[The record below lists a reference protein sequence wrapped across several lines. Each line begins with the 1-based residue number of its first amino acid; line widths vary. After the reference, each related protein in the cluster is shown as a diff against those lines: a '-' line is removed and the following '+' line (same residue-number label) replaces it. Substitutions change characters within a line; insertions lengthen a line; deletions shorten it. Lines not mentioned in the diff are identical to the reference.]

1 MIYLFLLHDHALFT
15 ILFLSLLLQ
24 ILQLNQS
31 GRVRL
36 QASSR
41 LTIPPNF
48 APANFI
54 NAVLSCVHQDQN
66 TIQAASL

>member
-1 MIYLFLLHDHALFT
+1 MLYLFLLHDHALFT
-15 ILFLSLLLQ
+15 TLFLSLLLQ

-31 GRVRL
+31 GRVRF

-41 LTIPPNF
+41 WTIPPNF